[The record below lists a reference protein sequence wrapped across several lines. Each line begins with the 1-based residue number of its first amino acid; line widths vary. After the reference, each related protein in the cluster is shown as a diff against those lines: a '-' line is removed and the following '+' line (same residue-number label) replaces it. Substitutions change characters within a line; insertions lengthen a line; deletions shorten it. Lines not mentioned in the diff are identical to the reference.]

1 MLLKQTKIV
10 ATISDQ
16 RCEVDFIKQLFE
28 AGMNVVRM
36 NTAHLGREGAEKLI
50 NNVRTVS
57 NRIAI
62 LMDTKGPEVRTTV
75 LAEPISFKVGDRVK
89 VVGRPEQ
96 ETTRECISVSYPDFV
111 RDLNVGGQILIDD
124 GDLELAVIEK
134 CDDYLL
140 CEVQN
145 EASLG
150 SRKSVN
156 VPGVR
161 INLPSLT
168 EKDRNNIL
176 YAIEKDIDFIAHSFV
191 RNKQDVLDIKEILD
205 AHGSDIRIIAKI
217 ENQEGVDNIDEI
229 LEVADGVMIARGDL
243 GIEVPQERI
252 PGIQRILIRKCIL
265 AKKPVIVATQML
277 HTMINNPRPTR
288 AEVTDIAN
296 AIYYRTDALMLSGE
310 TAYGKYPVEAVKTM
324 TKVAAQ
330 AEKDKLPDND
340 IRIPLDE
347 NSNDVTAFLAKQAV
361 KATTKLKIR
370 AIITDSY
377 SGRTARNLAAFRGKY
392 PVLAI
397 CYKEKTMRH
406 LALSY
411 GVEAIYMPELA
422 NGQEYYFAAL
432 RRLLQEGRLQPT
444 DMVGYLSSGKAG
456 TQTSFLEINVVE
468 DALKHANERLEEQKN
483 YNIATYKE
491 HLIGRAEGR
500 ASGTR
505 WAGIWCFIW
514 IGLYIFAC
522 RPRGY
527 MITKR
532 RREDQMATGLKKI
545 LFGFAG
551 GLVGAAAS
559 MKVTE
564 TVTTWSD
571 GTKTR
576 EDDSMM
582 VNIMRFGFIAVAVL
596 LILWAARIVIVIAT
610 LLALLRNYDWLQLLK
625 DPKQMINELK

>member
-10 ATISDQ
+10 ASISDR
-16 RCEVDFIKQLFE
+16 RCDVDFIKQLFE

-36 NTAHLGREGAEKLI
+36 NTAHASREGFEALI
-50 NNVRTVS
+50 ANVRAVS

-62 LMDTKGPEVRTTV
+62 LMDTKGPEVRTTAN
-75 LAEPISFKVGDRVK
+75 AEPIPYKIGEKVK
-89 VVGRPEQ
+89 IVGNPDL
-96 ETTRECISVSYPDFV
+96 ETTRECIAVSYPNFV
-111 RDLNVGGQILIDD
+111 SDLNIGGTILIDD
-124 GDLELAVIEK
+124 GDLELEVIDK
-134 CDDYLL
+134 TDGYLL
-140 CEVQN
+140 CEVKN
-145 EASLG
+145 DATLG

-191 RNKQDVLDIKEILD
+191 RNRQDVLDI
-205 AHGSDIRIIAKI
+205 R
-217 ENQEGVDNIDEI
+217 EI
-229 LEVADGVMIARGDL
+229 LEVADGVMVARGDL

-252 PGIQRILIRKCIL
+252 PGIQRVLIRKCIL

-330 AEKDKLPDND
+330 AEKDKLEEND

-361 KATTKLKIR
+361 KATSKLKIR

-422 NGQEYYFAAL
+422 NGQQYYFAAL
-432 RRLLQEGRLQPT
+432 RRLLKEGRLQPS

-456 TQTSFLEINVVE
+456 TKTSFLEINVVE
-468 DALKHANERLEEQKN
+468 DALKHAE
-483 YNIATYKE
+483 
-491 HLIGRAEGR
+491 
-500 ASGTR
+500 
-505 WAGIWCFIW
+505 
-514 IGLYIFAC
+514 
-522 RPRGY
+522 
-527 MITKR
+527 
-532 RREDQMATGLKKI
+532 
-545 LFGFAG
+545 
-551 GLVGAAAS
+551 
-559 MKVTE
+559 E
-564 TVTTWSD
+564 TVLPNNN
-571 GTKTR
+571 R
-576 EDDSMM
+576 Y
-582 VNIMRFGFIAVAVL
+582 L
-596 LILWAARIVIVIAT
+596 
-610 LLALLRNYDWLQLLK
+610 
-625 DPKQMINELK
+625 

>member
-10 ATISDQ
+10 ATISDK
-16 RCEVDFIKQLFE
+16 RCDVDFIKGLFE

-36 NTAHLGREGAEKLI
+36 NTAHLGYDGLEKLI

-62 LMDTKGPEVRTTV
+62 LMDTKGPEVRTTISE
-75 LAEPISFKVGDRVK
+75 EPIPYKTGDRVK
-89 VVGRPEQ
+89 VVGNPDIP
-96 ETTRECISVSYPDFV
+96 TTRECISVSYPNFV
-111 RDLNVGGQILIDD
+111 HDVSVGVHILIDD
-124 GDLELAVIEK
+124 GDLEMIVVDKTPE
-134 CDDYLL
+134 YLV

-145 EASLG
+145 EATLG

-191 RNKQDVLDIKEILD
+191 RNKQDVLDIQEILD
-205 AHGSDIRIIAKI
+205 AHNSDIRIIAKI

-229 LEVADGVMIARGDL
+229 LEVADGVMVARGDL

-252 PGIQRILIRKCIL
+252 PGIQRLLIRKCIL

-277 HTMINNPRPTR
+277 HTMITNPRPTR
-288 AEVTDIAN
+288 AEVTD
-296 AIYYRTDALMLSGE
+296 E
-310 TAYGKYPVEAVKTM
+310 
-324 TKVAAQ
+324 
-330 AEKDKLPDND
+330 ND

-361 KATTKLKIR
+361 KATSKLKIR

-432 RRLLQEGRLQPT
+432 RRLLKEGRLSET

-456 TQTSFLEINVVE
+456 THTSFLEINVVG
-468 DALKHANERLEEQKN
+468 DALKYSEESVLPNKN
-483 YNIATYKE
+483 RY
-491 HLIGRAEGR
+491 L
-500 ASGTR
+500 
-505 WAGIWCFIW
+505 
-514 IGLYIFAC
+514 
-522 RPRGY
+522 
-527 MITKR
+527 
-532 RREDQMATGLKKI
+532 
-545 LFGFAG
+545 
-551 GLVGAAAS
+551 
-559 MKVTE
+559 
-564 TVTTWSD
+564 
-571 GTKTR
+571 
-576 EDDSMM
+576 
-582 VNIMRFGFIAVAVL
+582 
-596 LILWAARIVIVIAT
+596 
-610 LLALLRNYDWLQLLK
+610 
-625 DPKQMINELK
+625 

>member
-16 RCEVDFIKQLFE
+16 RCDVDFIKQLFE
-28 AGMNVVRM
+28 GGMNVVRM
-36 NTAHLGREGAEKLI
+36 NTAHINREGFERLI
-50 NNVRTVS
+50 GNVRAVS

-62 LMDTKGPEVRTTV
+62 LMDTKGPEVRTTP
-75 LAEPISFKVGDRVK
+75 LAGESISFKTGDRVK
-89 VVGRPEQ
+89 VVGDPELQ
-96 ETTRECISVSYPDFV
+96 TTRECISVSYPNFV
-111 RDLNVGGQILIDD
+111 QDLNVGGHILIDD
-124 GDLELAVIEK
+124 GDMEMVVIEK
-134 CDDYLL
+134 HADYLL
-140 CEVQN
+140 CEMQN
-145 EASLG
+145 DTTLG

-191 RNKQDVLDIKEILD
+191 RNKQDILDIKSILD

-229 LEVADGVMIARGDL
+229 LEVADGVMVARGDL

-252 PGIQRILIRKCIL
+252 PGIQRVLIRKCIL

-277 HTMINNPRPTR
+277 HTMISNPRPTR

-310 TAYGKYPVEAVKTM
+310 TAYGKYPLEAVKTM

-330 AEKDKLPDND
+330 AEKDKLADND

-377 SGRTARNLAAFRGKY
+377 SGRTARNLAAFRGKF

-432 RRLLQEGRLQPT
+432 RRLLKEGRLQPT

-468 DALKHANERLEEQKN
+468 DALKHAPE
-483 YNIATYKE
+483 
-491 HLIGRAEGR
+491 
-500 ASGTR
+500 S
-505 WAGIWCFIW
+505 
-514 IGLYIFAC
+514 
-522 RPRGY
+522 
-527 MITKR
+527 
-532 RREDQMATGLKKI
+532 
-545 LFGFAG
+545 
-551 GLVGAAAS
+551 
-559 MKVTE
+559 
-564 TVTTWSD
+564 
-571 GTKTR
+571 
-576 EDDSMM
+576 
-582 VNIMRFGFIAVAVL
+582 VL
-596 LILWAARIVIVIAT
+596 PNSNRYL
-610 LLALLRNYDWLQLLK
+610 
-625 DPKQMINELK
+625 

>member
-10 ATISDQ
+10 TTISDQ
-16 RCEVDFIKQLFE
+16 RCEVDFIKSLYE

-36 NTAHLGREGAEKLI
+36 NTAHTNYEGLEKLI

-75 LAEPISFKVGDRVK
+75 SDEPITYKTGERLK
-89 VVGRPEQ
+89 VVGDPELH
-96 ETTRECISVSYPDFV
+96 TTHDCISVSYPKFV
-111 RDLNVGGQILIDD
+111 HDVSIGAHILIDD
-124 GDLELAVIEK
+124 GELEMIVIDKTPE
-134 CDDYLL
+134 YLM
-140 CEVQN
+140 CEIQN
-145 EASLG
+145 EATLG

-205 AHGSDIRIIAKI
+205 AHHSDIRIIAKI

-229 LEVADGVMIARGDL
+229 LEVADGVMVARGDL
-243 GIEVPQERI
+243 GIEVAQERI
-252 PGIQRILIRKCIL
+252 PGIQRVLIRKCIL

-277 HTMINNPRPTR
+277 HTMITNPRPTR

-310 TAYGKYPVEAVKTM
+310 TAYGKYPLEAVSTM
-324 TKVAAQ
+324 TKIAAQ
-330 AEKDKLPDND
+330 AERDKLPDND
-340 IRIPLDE
+340 IRIPLNE

-406 LALSY
+406 LALS
-411 GVEAIYMPELA
+411 
-422 NGQEYYFAAL
+422 
-432 RRLLQEGRLQPT
+432 
-444 DMVGYLSSGKAG
+444 
-456 TQTSFLEINVVE
+456 
-468 DALKHANERLEEQKN
+468 
-483 YNIATYKE
+483 
-491 HLIGRAEGR
+491 
-500 ASGTR
+500 
-505 WAGIWCFIW
+505 
-514 IGLYIFAC
+514 
-522 RPRGY
+522 
-527 MITKR
+527 
-532 RREDQMATGLKKI
+532 
-545 LFGFAG
+545 
-551 GLVGAAAS
+551 
-559 MKVTE
+559 
-564 TVTTWSD
+564 
-571 GTKTR
+571 
-576 EDDSMM
+576 
-582 VNIMRFGFIAVAVL
+582 
-596 LILWAARIVIVIAT
+596 
-610 LLALLRNYDWLQLLK
+610 
-625 DPKQMINELK
+625 

>member
-16 RCEVDFIKQLFE
+16 RCEVDFIRQLFE

-36 NTAHLGREGAEKLI
+36 NTAHLNREGAEKLI

-57 NRIAI
+57 NRIGI
-62 LMDTKGPEVRTTV
+62 LMDTKGPEVRTTP
-75 LAEPISFKVGDRVK
+75 LTGAPITFKTGDRVK
-89 VVGRPEQ
+89 VIGNPDQ
-96 ETTRECISVSYPDFV
+96 ATTKECISVSYPNFV
-111 RDLNVGGQILIDD
+111 HDLNEGGHILIDD
-124 GDLELAVIEK
+124 GELEMIVLEK
-134 CDDYLL
+134 QPDHLL

-145 EASLG
+145 EATLG

-176 YAIEKDIDFIAHSFV
+176 FAIEKDIDFIAHSFV
-191 RNKQDVLDIKEILD
+191 RNKQDVLDIRAILNE
-205 AHGSDIRIIAKI
+205 HESDIKIIAKI

-252 PGIQRILIRKCIL
+252 PGIQRLLIRKCIL

-277 HTMINNPRPTR
+277 HTMISNPRPTR

-330 AEKDKLPDND
+330 AEQDKLAEND
-340 IRIPLDE
+340 VRIPLDE

-361 KATTKLKIR
+361 KATVKLKIR

-432 RRLLQEGRLQPT
+432 RRLLADGKLKPT

-468 DALKHANERLEEQKN
+468 DALKHAND
-483 YNIATYKE
+483 
-491 HLIGRAEGR
+491 
-500 ASGTR
+500 
-505 WAGIWCFIW
+505 C
-514 IGLYIFAC
+514 
-522 RPRGY
+522 
-527 MITKR
+527 
-532 RREDQMATGLKKI
+532 
-545 LFGFAG
+545 
-551 GLVGAAAS
+551 
-559 MKVTE
+559 
-564 TVTTWSD
+564 
-571 GTKTR
+571 
-576 EDDSMM
+576 
-582 VNIMRFGFIAVAVL
+582 VL
-596 LILWAARIVIVIAT
+596 PNSNRYL
-610 LLALLRNYDWLQLLK
+610 
-625 DPKQMINELK
+625 

>member
-16 RCEVDFIKQLFE
+16 RCDVDFIKELFE
-28 AGMNVVRM
+28 AGLNVVRL

-50 NNVRTVS
+50 NNVRAVS

-62 LMDTKGPEVRTTV
+62 LMDTKGPEIRTTI
-75 LAEPISFKVGDRVK
+75 LAEPLLFKTGDRVK
-89 VVGRPEQ
+89 VTGDPDR
-96 ETTRECISVSYPDFV
+96 ETTRECISVSYPDFA
-111 RDLNVGGQILIDD
+111 RDLDINGHILIDD
-124 GDLELAVIEK
+124 GDLELLVIEK
-134 CDDYLL
+134 YPGYLL

-145 EASLG
+145 EATLG

-168 EKDRNNIL
+168 EKDRMNIL
-176 YAIEKDIDFIAHSFV
+176 YAIERDIDFIAHSFV
-191 RNKQDVLDIKEILD
+191 RNRQDILDIKSLLA
-205 AHGSDIRIIAKI
+205 AHNSDIRVIAKI

-229 LEVADGVMIARGDL
+229 LEVADGVMVARGDL

-252 PGIQRILIRKCIL
+252 PGIQRLLIRKCIF

-277 HTMINNPRPTR
+277 HTMIVNPRPTR

-330 AEKDKLPDND
+330 AEKDKLADND
-340 IRIPLDE
+340 IRVPLDE

-377 SGRTARNLAAFRGKY
+377 SGRTARNLAALRGKY

-432 RRLLQEGRLQPT
+432 RRLLKEDRLRPT
-444 DMVGYLSSGKAG
+444 DMVGYLSSGKEG

-468 DALKHANERLEEQKN
+468 DTLKHA
-483 YNIATYKE
+483 
-491 HLIGRAEGR
+491 AESVFPNSNR
-500 ASGTR
+500 Y
-505 WAGIWCFIW
+505 
-514 IGLYIFAC
+514 L
-522 RPRGY
+522 
-527 MITKR
+527 
-532 RREDQMATGLKKI
+532 
-545 LFGFAG
+545 
-551 GLVGAAAS
+551 
-559 MKVTE
+559 
-564 TVTTWSD
+564 
-571 GTKTR
+571 
-576 EDDSMM
+576 
-582 VNIMRFGFIAVAVL
+582 
-596 LILWAARIVIVIAT
+596 
-610 LLALLRNYDWLQLLK
+610 
-625 DPKQMINELK
+625 

>member
-1 MLLKQTKIV
+1 MMLKKTKIV
-10 ATISDQ
+10 ASISDL
-16 RCEVDFIKQLFE
+16 RCEEDFIRDLFN

-36 NTAHLGREGAEKLI
+36 NTAHASREGFEKLI
-50 NNVRTVS
+50 ANVRKVS

-62 LMDTKGPEVRTTV
+62 LMDTKGPEVRTTD
-75 LAEPISFKVGDRVK
+75 LAGGEPIAFTTGDRVK
-89 VVGRPEQ
+89 VTGNPGK
-96 ETTRECISVSYPDFV
+96 ETNRECISVSYTNFV
-111 RDLNVGGQILIDD
+111 HDLNVGETILIDD
-124 GDLELAVIEK
+124 GDLELSVIAKDEAANE
-134 CDDYLL
+134 LT
-140 CEVQN
+140 CEVKN
-145 EASLG
+145 EATLG
-150 SRKSVN
+150 NHKSVN

-191 RNKQDVLDIKEILD
+191 RNKQDVLDIRKIL
-205 AHGSDIRIIAKI
+205 HEHNSRIKIIAKI

-229 LEVADGVMIARGDL
+229 IEVADGIMVARGDL

-252 PGIQRILIRKCIL
+252 PGIQRVLIRKCVM
-265 AKKPVIVATQML
+265 ARKPVIVATQML
-277 HTMINNPRPTR
+277 HTMIKNPRPTR

-324 TKVAAQ
+324 TKIAAQ
-330 AEKDKLPDND
+330 AEKDKLSDND

-432 RRLLQEGRLQPT
+432 RRLLKEGRLCPT

-456 TQTSFLEINVVE
+456 TRTSFLEINVVE
-468 DALKHANERLEEQKN
+468 DALKHA
-483 YNIATYKE
+483 
-491 HLIGRAEGR
+491 
-500 ASGTR
+500 
-505 WAGIWCFIW
+505 
-514 IGLYIFAC
+514 
-522 RPRGY
+522 
-527 MITKR
+527 
-532 RREDQMATGLKKI
+532 ED
-545 LFGFAG
+545 
-551 GLVGAAAS
+551 S
-559 MKVTE
+559 
-564 TVTTWSD
+564 
-571 GTKTR
+571 
-576 EDDSMM
+576 
-582 VNIMRFGFIAVAVL
+582 VL
-596 LILWAARIVIVIAT
+596 PNSNRYL
-610 LLALLRNYDWLQLLK
+610 
-625 DPKQMINELK
+625 